1 MIRARRLAGLAA
13 LMTSAAFAAGAFA
26 QTATTE
32 VADVIVRGAPLRHGM
47 SEVATPVATLTGQDL
62 VHQRQATIGE
72 TLQGIPGVQ
81 ADTFGGG
88 VSRPVIR
95 GQGAPRV
102 KVLSDSAEVMD
113 ASAISP
119 DHAIAAEPL
128 LLKGVEVF
136 RGPSA
141 LVFGGGAISGAV
153 NLIDER
159 VPTAIP
165 TNGVAAVA
173 EVRAGDNGGERAGV
187 AGVTVGGGSFAAH
200 AEVVRRLSTDYET
213 PLGVVD
219 GSFNR
224 THTLSFGGSWIGARG
239 YLGAAFTRQ
248 GSQYGL
254 PGHEHGYEDCHP
266 HGDVLHCGNDDP
278 TAPPLEMHEVD
289 PFVYLESQ
297 RFDLRGELSD
307 PLPGFSQ
314 VRLRASQTDY
324 HHDEYDDG
332 VVATVFSNQGHDVRL
347 EAEHR
352 PWAGWHGVIGLQT
365 TRSEFS
371 ALGLEAFLPAS
382 TTDSRSLFVFEERDW
397 DDWHFE
403 FAVRREEL
411 DITGDGLP
419 TKHFEPTSVSASAL
433 WTPAPGWSA
442 ALAVSRSQ
450 RAPTAQELFA
460 DGLHLAT
467 NTYEVGDPDLEEET
481 ARTADVTL
489 RRLTGPT
496 TFTVALYHH
505 RIADYI
511 FADTIASER
520 EFRLIHQGHR
530 DATFTGLDV
539 EIERALTPKLSAT
552 VFGDYVR
559 ARFDDGGGDD
569 LPRIPPARL
578 GARME
583 REFGDL
589 KGEVEYYHAF
599 DQTDVAPYEEP
610 TPGFDM
616 VNATLAWRLPTQAT
630 NSQIY
635 LRGTNLLDDTA
646 LNHASFISR
655 AAPLRGRAFVL
666 GVRATF

>member
-1 MIRARRLAGLAA
+1 MKPSILFLAA
-13 LMTSAAFAAGAFA
+13 GMGALGAGPALA
-26 QTATTE
+26 QTATTG
-32 VADVIVRGAPLRHGM
+32 VAGVIVRGAPLRHGM

-72 TLQGIPGVQ
+72 TLQGLPGVQ

-128 LLKGVEVF
+128 LLEGVEVF

-141 LVFGGGAISGAV
+141 LVFGGGAIAGAV
-153 NLIDER
+153 NLIDSR

-165 TNGVAAVA
+165 DGGVAGVA
-173 EVRAGDNGGERAGV
+173 ELRAGDNGGERAGV
-187 AGVTVGGGSFAAH
+187 AGVTVGVGSFAAH

-213 PLGVVD
+213 PLGVVE

-224 THTLSFGGSWIGARG
+224 THTLSFGGSWIGSRG
-239 YLGAAFTRQ
+239 YIGAAFTQQ

-254 PGHEHGYEDCHP
+254 PGHTHGYEDCHP

-278 TAPPLEMHEVD
+278 NAPPLELHDVD
-289 PFVYLESQ
+289 PFVALYSQ

-307 PLPGFSQ
+307 PVPGFSQ

-332 VVATVFSNQGHDVRL
+332 VIATIFSNDGHDVRL
-347 EAEHR
+347 EAEHK
-352 PWAGWHGVIGLQT
+352 PIAGWHGVIGLQT
-365 TRSEFS
+365 TRSAFS

-382 TTDSRSLFVFEERDW
+382 TTDSASLFVFEERSW

-403 FAVRREEL
+403 VAVRREQL

-419 TKHFEPTSVSASAL
+419 TRRYAPTSVSASAL
-433 WTPAPGWSA
+433 WSLAPGWSA

-450 RAPTAQELFA
+450 RAPSAQELFA

-467 NTYEVGDPDLEEET
+467 NTYEVGDPDLTEET
-481 ARTADVTL
+481 ARTADLTL
-489 RRLTGPT
+489 RKLEGAT
-496 TFTVALYHH
+496 TFTVGLFHH
-505 RIADYI
+505 RIAGYI
-511 FADTIASER
+511 FSDTIASQG
-520 EFRLIHQGHR
+520 EFRLIHQDHR
-530 DATFTGLDV
+530 DASFTGLDV
-539 EIERALTPKLSAT
+539 EVQRRLTPELTAT
-552 VFGDYVR
+552 LFGDYVR
-559 ARFDDGGGDD
+559 AKFDDGAGD

-578 GARME
+578 GARVE
-583 REFGDL
+583 REFGQI

-599 DQTDVAPYEEP
+599 DQTRVAPYEQP

-616 VNATLAWRLPTQAT
+616 VNATLAWRLPVEAT
-630 NSQIY
+630 SSQVY
-635 LRGTNLLDDTA
+635 LRATNLLDDVA

-666 GVRATF
+666 GVRTAF